1 VGLAATLEGLW
12 NEHSGEIDHRIST
25 LDAAADGARAG
36 GVDPELL
43 DRARRAAHQL
53 KGSVGTFGFERASG
67 LAGKIEEALRA
78 DPVPGDRLATLIEAL
93 REALPAPD
101 PATEAPAARP
111 VVAPSATVLTVD
123 DDALVRRTLES
134 VLGAEGWRV
143 VTRATGDELLEVLA
157 ETLPDLVVLD
167 VDMPGRGGL
176 ELCRALRADPRWAV
190 LPVLVLTGRTDL
202 ETVRGAFEAGADD
215 FVAKPIVGPEVVA
228 RIANRLERTR
238 LLRALAETDHLT
250 GLVNR
255 GAAEAAIER
264 LLRLA
269 HRHRQP
275 LALAVVDIDRFKA
288 INDSEGH
295 AAGDVALRGVA
306 DALRSAFRGEDVVCR
321 WGGDEFVVALYATGA
336 ADARGRVAAALGRA
350 PVACSG
356 GIAATPDAGTEL
368 ASLYDAADA
377 ALYAV
382 KRGGRGGVALAG

>member
-36 GVDPELL
+36 GVDPVLL

-67 LAGKIEEALRA
+67 LAGEIEEALRA

-93 REALPAPD
+93 RDALPAPD

-143 VTRATGDELLEVLA
+143 VTRATGEELLEVLA

-202 ETVRGAFEAGADD
+202 
-215 FVAKPIVGPEVVA
+215 
-228 RIANRLERTR
+228 
-238 LLRALAETDHLT
+238 
-250 GLVNR
+250 
-255 GAAEAAIER
+255 
-264 LLRLA
+264 
-269 HRHRQP
+269 RHGQP
-275 LALAVVDIDRFKA
+275 LALAVVDVDRFKA

-336 ADARGRVAAALGRA
+336 ADACGRVAAALGRA

-356 GIAATPDAGTEL
+356 GIAATPGAGTEL
-368 ASLYDAADA
+368 APLYDAADA

-382 KRGGRGGVALAG
+382 KRAGRGGVALAG